1 MSRIGMSWAS
11 DIRVG
16 LTFDDVLLVPK
27 RSDVLSRKN
36 VDLRSKLS
44 TGIELNIPLTSA
56 NMDTVTESAMAIS
69 MARLGGI
76 GIIHRF
82 MAIQQQVSEV
92 LKVKRSEGILIE
104 QPVTIAPE
112 MTVSM
117 ARESMRKHEIGGI
130 LVTNPDNTLVGI
142 VTRRDVFLDDKTES
156 SSELASSPRVEEVM
170 TKELVT
176 APPGTSTSE
185 AKAILRKYKVEKLP
199 IVDAAGKVVGLITG
213 KDIVKMRDF
222 PFASKDSKGRL
233 RVGAAIGVKGDSLE
247 RAKALADCGVDVL
260 VVDIAHGHSD
270 LAIATVTKIRDQLG
284 DIELIAGNVAT
295 AEGTR
300 DLIEAGVNGVKV
312 GVGAGSI
319 CVTRIVTGAGVPQLT
334 AIMDCVQG
342 ASDSGV
348 PVIAD
353 GGIRNSGDL
362 VKALAAGA
370 SSVML
375 GGILA
380 GTDESPGITILRPN
394 GRYKMSRGMA
404 SLGAAMDRSSK
415 ETKSMG
421 EGDVLE
427 YVPEGVEGLVPY
439 KGRSQEVISGL
450 VGGLRSGM
458 SYSGAR
464 TLEDLRRNASF
475 IGITTAGQVESQ
487 SHDVQPFD
495 Q

>member
-1 MSRIGMSWAS
+1 MSWSSANGMR
-11 DIRVG
+11 IG

-36 VDLRSKLS
+36 IDLRTKLS
-44 TGIELNIPLTSA
+44 RRIELNVPLISA

-82 MAIQQQVSEV
+82 MSIQQQVSEV
-92 LKVKRSEGILIE
+92 SKVKRSEGILIE
-104 QPVTIAPE
+104 QPVTISLE
-112 MTVSM
+112 MGVSA
-117 ARESMRKHEIGGI
+117 ARHLMHTHEIGGI
-130 LVTNPDNTLVGI
+130 LVTAQDNKLLGI
-142 VTRRDVFLDDKTES
+142 VTRRDIFLEDKVDET
-156 SSELASSPRVEEVM
+156 SETDGDTKVEDIM
-170 TKELVT
+170 TRDLVT
-176 APPGTSTSE
+176 APPGTSIAE
-185 AKAILRKYKVEKLP
+185 AKTILKKNKVEKLP
-199 IVDAAGKVVGLITG
+199 IIDGEGRVVGLITS

-222 PFASKDSKGRL
+222 PYASKDPKGRL
-233 RVGAAIGVKGDSLE
+233 RVGAAIGVKDDSIE
-247 RAKALADCGVDVL
+247 RAGALADSGVDVI

-270 LAIATVTKIRDQLG
+270 LAINTVSKIRDRLG
-284 DIELIAGNVAT
+284 EIEIIAGNVAT

-300 DLIEAGVNGVKV
+300 DLIEAGVDGVKV

-319 CVTRIVTGAGVPQLT
+319 CITREITGAGVPQLS
-334 AIMDCVQG
+334 AIMDCAVG
-342 ASDSGV
+342 ASDSALPIV
-348 PVIAD
+348 AD

-370 SSVML
+370 STVMV

-380 GTDESPGITILRPN
+380 GTDESPGITVVRPN

-404 SLGAAMDRSSK
+404 SLGAALDRSTK
-415 ETKSMG
+415 ETRFFN
-421 EGDVLE
+421 EGDVLD

-439 KGRSQEVISGL
+439 KGRSQEVVSRLI
-450 VGGLRSGM
+450 GGLRSGM

-464 TLEDLRRNASF
+464 TLEELRKNATF
-475 IGITTAGQVESQ
+475 IGITTAGQIESR
-487 SHDVQPFD
+487 SHDVQPLE

>member
-1 MSRIGMSWAS
+1 MSWPSANGMR
-11 DIRVG
+11 IG

-27 RSDVLSRKN
+27 RSELLSRKK
-36 VDLRSKLS
+36 VDLRTKLS
-44 TGIELNIPLTSA
+44 RRIELNVPLISA

-82 MAIQQQVSEV
+82 MSIQQQVSEV
-92 LKVKRSEGILIE
+92 SKVKRSEGILIE
-104 QPVTIAPE
+104 QPVTISPE
-112 MTVSM
+112 MGVSA
-117 ARESMRKHEIGGI
+117 ARDAMRKHEIGGI
-130 LVTNPDNTLVGI
+130 LVTAQDNTVLGI
-142 VTRRDVFLDDKTES
+142 VTRRDIFLEDEMDET
-156 SSELASSPRVEEVM
+156 SETDNVTKVKDIM
-170 TKELVT
+170 TRDLIT
-176 APPGTSTSE
+176 APPGTSITE
-185 AKAILRKYKVEKLP
+185 AKTILKKNKVEKLP
-199 IVDAAGKVVGLITG
+199 IVDGVGRVVGLITS

-222 PFASKDSKGRL
+222 PHASKDAKGRL
-233 RVGAAIGVKGDSLE
+233 RVGAAIGVKDDSIE
-247 RAKALADCGVDVL
+247 RARALSDSGVDVL

-270 LAIATVTKIRDQLG
+270 LAIGTVTKIRDQLG
-284 DIELIAGNVAT
+284 EVELIAGNVAT

-300 DLIEAGVNGVKV
+300 DLIEAGVDGVKV

-319 CVTRIVTGAGVPQLT
+319 CITRIITGAGVPQLT
-334 AIMDCVQG
+334 AIMDCAVG
-342 ASDSGV
+342 ASDSGL
-348 PVIAD
+348 PIIAD

-370 SSVML
+370 STVMV

-380 GTDESPGITILRPN
+380 GTDESPGITVLRPN

-404 SLGAAMDRSSK
+404 SLGAALDRSTK
-415 ETKSMG
+415 ENRFLDEG
-421 EGDVLE
+421 EVLE

-439 KGRSQEVISGL
+439 KGRSQEVVSRL

-464 TLEDLRRNASF
+464 TLEELRKNVSF
-475 IGITTAGQVESQ
+475 IGITTAGQVEGR
-487 SHDVQPFD
+487 SHDVQPFE

>member
-1 MSRIGMSWAS
+1 MRI
-11 DIRVG
+11 G

-27 RSDVLSRKN
+27 RSELLSRKK
-36 VDLRSKLS
+36 VDLRTKLS
-44 TGIELNIPLTSA
+44 RRIELNVPLISA

-82 MAIQQQVSEV
+82 MSIQQQVSEV
-92 LKVKRSEGILIE
+92 SKVKRSEGILIE
-104 QPVTIAPE
+104 QPVTISPE
-112 MTVSM
+112 MGVSA
-117 ARESMRKHEIGGI
+117 ARDAMRKHEIGGI
-130 LVTNPDNTLVGI
+130 LVTAQDNTVLGI
-142 VTRRDVFLDDKTES
+142 VTRRDIFLEDEMDET
-156 SSELASSPRVEEVM
+156 SETDNVTKVKDIM
-170 TKELVT
+170 TRDLIT
-176 APPGTSTSE
+176 APPGTSITE
-185 AKAILRKYKVEKLP
+185 AKTILKKNKVEKLP
-199 IVDAAGKVVGLITG
+199 IVDGVGRVVGLITS

-222 PFASKDSKGRL
+222 PHASKDAKGRL
-233 RVGAAIGVKGDSLE
+233 RVGAAIGVKDDSIE
-247 RAKALADCGVDVL
+247 RARALSDSGVDVL

-270 LAIATVTKIRDQLG
+270 LAIGTVTKIRDQLG
-284 DIELIAGNVAT
+284 EVELIAGNVAT

-300 DLIEAGVNGVKV
+300 DLIEAGVDGVKV

-319 CVTRIVTGAGVPQLT
+319 CITRIITGAGVPQLT
-334 AIMDCVQG
+334 AIMDCAVG
-342 ASDSGV
+342 ASDSGL
-348 PVIAD
+348 PIIAD

-370 SSVML
+370 STVMV

-380 GTDESPGITILRPN
+380 GTDESPGITVLRPN

-404 SLGAAMDRSSK
+404 SLGAALDRSTK
-415 ETKSMG
+415 ENRFLDEG
-421 EGDVLE
+421 EVLE

-439 KGRSQEVISGL
+439 KGRSQEVVSRL

-464 TLEDLRRNASF
+464 TLEELRKNVSF
-475 IGITTAGQVESQ
+475 IGITTAGQVEGR
-487 SHDVQPFD
+487 SHDVQPFE

>member
-1 MSRIGMSWAS
+1 MRI
-11 DIRVG
+11 G

-27 RSDVLSRKN
+27 RSELLSRKK
-36 VDLRSKLS
+36 VDLRTKLS
-44 TGIELNIPLTSA
+44 RRIELNIPLISA

-82 MAIQQQVSEV
+82 MSIQQQVSEV
-92 LKVKRSEGILIE
+92 SKVKRSEGILIE
-104 QPVTIAPE
+104 QPVTISPE
-112 MTVSM
+112 MGVSA
-117 ARESMRKHEIGGI
+117 ARDAMRKHEIGGI
-130 LVTNPDNTLVGI
+130 LVTAQDNTLLGI
-142 VTRRDVFLDDKTES
+142 VTRRDIFLEDEMDET
-156 SSELASSPRVEEVM
+156 SETDNVTKVKDIM
-170 TKELVT
+170 TRDLIT
-176 APPGTSTSE
+176 APPGTSITE
-185 AKAILRKYKVEKLP
+185 AKTILKKNKVEKLP
-199 IVDAAGKVVGLITG
+199 IVDGVGRVVGLITS

-222 PFASKDSKGRL
+222 PHASKDAKGRL
-233 RVGAAIGVKGDSLE
+233 RVGAAIGVKDDSIE
-247 RAKALADCGVDVL
+247 RARALSDSGVDVL

-270 LAIATVTKIRDQLG
+270 LAIGTVTKIRDQLG
-284 DIELIAGNVAT
+284 EVELIAGNVAT

-300 DLIEAGVNGVKV
+300 DLIEAGVDGVKV

-319 CVTRIVTGAGVPQLT
+319 CITRIITGAGVPQLT
-334 AIMDCVQG
+334 AIMDCAVG
-342 ASDSGV
+342 ASASGL
-348 PVIAD
+348 PIIAD

-370 SSVML
+370 STVMV

-380 GTDESPGITILRPN
+380 GTDESPGITVLRPN

-404 SLGAAMDRSSK
+404 SLGAALDRSTK
-415 ETKSMG
+415 ENRFLDEG
-421 EGDVLE
+421 EVLE

-439 KGRSQEVISGL
+439 KGRSQEVVSRL

-464 TLEDLRRNASF
+464 TLEELRKNVSF
-475 IGITTAGQVESQ
+475 IGITTAGQVEGR
-487 SHDVQPFD
+487 SHDVQPFE